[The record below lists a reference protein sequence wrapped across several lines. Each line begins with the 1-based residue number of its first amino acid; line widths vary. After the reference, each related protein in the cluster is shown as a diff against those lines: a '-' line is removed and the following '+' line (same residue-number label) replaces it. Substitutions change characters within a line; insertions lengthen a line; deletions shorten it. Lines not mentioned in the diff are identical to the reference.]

1 MLFVV
6 FALLLLIFYLFNS
19 CQFNFFFNFCQF
31 DYYVSC
37 CVPPWVYPA
46 WDSASWTWLITSFS
60 MLGKFSA
67 SMSSN
72 IFSGPLSLSLVSC
85 WDPCNMKVRAFIV
98 VPGVF

>member
-1 MLFVV
+1 MLFVI
-6 FALLLLIFYLFNS
+6 FPLLLLIFYLFNS
-19 CQFNFFFNFCQF
+19 CQFNFFFNFCRF
-31 DYYVSC
+31 DYYVSW

-72 IFSGPLSLSLVSC
+72 IFSGPLSLSRLMLG
-85 WDPCNMKVRAFIV
+85 PL
-98 VPGVF
+98 